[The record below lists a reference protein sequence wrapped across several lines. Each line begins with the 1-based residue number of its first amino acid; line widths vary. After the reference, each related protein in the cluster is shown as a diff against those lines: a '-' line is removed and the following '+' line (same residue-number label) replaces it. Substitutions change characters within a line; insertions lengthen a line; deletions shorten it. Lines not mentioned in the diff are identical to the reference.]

1 MQFDQLKRREF
12 LSLIGSAAGT
22 WPLAARAQQT
32 ARPRRLGV
40 LMNFA
45 ETDPVTQR
53 FLGPLK
59 RGLASAG
66 WLEGQ
71 NLSVDYRWGVTDA
84 ERAKN
89 HAAALLQLEPDVI
102 LSSGSVSMAALHAT
116 NKTTPVVFLLVS
128 DPVAQG
134 FVSNLA
140 RPGGLN
146 TGFSTL
152 EFSIGG
158 KWLELIRD
166 FLPSVARVAVM
177 FGPEVNPYATLLVQA
192 METAGTAFNVAT
204 QSAPLRTAIEIEA
217 RFGSLHRESLS
228 AFIVLQDAFTVANR
242 KTIIDLANR
251 LRICGIY
258 ANPLFV
264 REGGLASYAPDLS
277 NQFGQAASYVDR
289 ILRGEKPGDL
299 PIQQPTKYELAINLK
314 TAKALGIEAPP
325 TLLARADEV
334 IE

>member
-1 MQFDQLKRREF
+1 MLDLRRREF
-12 LSLIGSAAGT
+12 ITLLGGAAAA
-22 WPLAARAQQT
+22 WPLAARAQQPT
-32 ARPRRLGV
+32 RPRRLGV

-53 FLGPLK
+53 YLAPLK

-66 WLEGQ
+66 WIEGQ
-71 NLSVDYRWGVTDA
+71 NLIVDYRWSVTDA
-84 ERAKN
+84 ERAKT

-102 LSSGSVSMAALHAT
+102 LSSGSVSMVALHAI

-140 RPGGLN
+140 RPGGLT

-166 FLPSVARVAVM
+166 LVPGVARVAVM
-177 FGPEVNPYATLLVQA
+177 FAPEVNPYATLLVRA
-192 METAGTAFNVAT
+192 MESAGAAFSVEIHA
-204 QSAPLRTAIEIEA
+204 APLRTATEIEA
-217 RFGSLHRESLS
+217 RLSELHRGSPGALM
-228 AFIVLQDAFTVANR
+228 VLQDAFTIANR
-242 KTIIDLANR
+242 KLIIELANR
-251 LRICGIY
+251 MQIGGIY
-258 ANPLFV
+258 VNPLFV

-277 NQFGQAASYVDR
+277 NQFGQAAPYVDR

-299 PIQQPTKYELAINLK
+299 PIQQPTKFELAINLK
-314 TAKALGIEAPP
+314 TAKALGLEVPQ